1 MSYDHN
7 GNNTL
12 DDDFNAVIS
21 SNIKNK
27 RIEKGYS
34 LEDVVSKMKVNQVT
48 RQALYKYEQNKNH
61 MKRETFKEI
70 CSIIDL
76 DPNEVMKQLYHYMLN
91 IFTYNTKWDVGIDI
105 CHIDEYIIRHVVET
119 TDLLSNDQK
128 EDFKNEISKYFNK
141 EI

>member
-1 MSYDHN
+1 MSYNPN

-34 LEDVVSKMKVNQVT
+34 LEDVVSKMRVNQVT

-91 IFTYNTKWDVGIDI
+91 IFTYNTKWDVDIDI

-119 TDLLSNDQK
+119 TDLLSNAQK
-128 EDFKNEISKYFNK
+128 ENFKNEISKYFNK
-141 EI
+141 KT